1 LLNISA
7 GTSGILW
14 DLELGFKRNLSSRLW
29 KIMSLVENILRD
41 VVQVQRTSNLRNPP
55 CATPNVHAVP
65 GPTPEKHYRKAA
77 SPGVR
82 RGQRPQCPWDA
93 FPAPRQPSPGAVC
106 YPGPPDFDEMLLLV
120 HVTLSC
126 LRVRTV
132 VESRTHEVPAHAD
145 RDVRADPVC
154 GG

>member
-41 VVQVQRTSNLRNPP
+41 AVQVQRTSNLRNPP

-65 GPTPEKHYRKAA
+65 GPTPEKHYRKQLPRA
-77 SPGVR
+77 S
-82 RGQRPQCPWDA
+82 
-93 FPAPRQPSPGAVC
+93 GADSAHN
-106 YPGPPDFDEMLLLV
+106 GPPARFQH
-120 HVTLSC
+120 HVAGDCMGITASL
-126 LRVRTV
+126 
-132 VESRTHEVPAHAD
+132 
-145 RDVRADPVC
+145 
-154 GG
+154 